1 MDMEASY
8 GDCQLVRRS
17 KQTFFMDSPTPRCT
31 IQQQVCCDTVDGSE
45 ILRSPWQN
53 ICKYPIIYDGF
64 DIHPSWWSLDFWTIN
79 NRSRGCWYYKLG
91 RLISDNYHV
100 RLCEFW
106 ERFQTLRIF
115 LGVVEDILI
124 SWELYTLY
132 NISLPS
138 WVKRTFPAR
147 WWWIKWMRPWR
158 CELKRPM
165 VLILHL

>member
-17 KQTFFMDSPTPRCT
+17 KQTFFMDLPTRRWFSNKCVV
-31 IQQQVCCDTVDGSE
+31 ILLMVQKSCDHQL
-45 ILRSPWQN
+45 IWQN
-53 ICKYPIIYDGF
+53 ICKYPIICDGF
-64 DIHPSWWSLDFWTIN
+64 DIHPRWWSLDFWTIN
-79 NRSRGCWYYKLG
+79 NRSRGCYKLG

-115 LGVVEDILI
+115 LRDVEDIP
-124 SWELYTLY
+124 SWGLY

-165 VLILHL
+165 VLILHQ